1 LILMKII
8 TRNESPFQI
17 LIINNSIGFIVSV
30 CAAYFVWQHPT
41 PFQWFALISIG
52 VVMICAQACYINA
65 IAIADA
71 SYVAPFSYMTLIF
84 VTLYDFVLF
93 NQIPDHISLLG
104 IFLIL
109 IGAILLAWRE
119 KINLKIKI

>member
-1 LILMKII
+1 
-8 TRNESPFQI
+8 
-17 LIINNSIGFIVSV
+17 
-30 CAAYFVWQHPT
+30 
-41 PFQWFALISIG
+41 QWFALISIG
-52 VVMICAQACYINA
+52 LLMICAQACYINA

-84 VTLYDFVLF
+84 VTLYDFILF
-93 NQIPDHISLLG
+93 NQIPDHISLIG

-119 KINLKIKI
+119 KINLEPKN

>member
-1 LILMKII
+1 
-8 TRNESPFQI
+8 
-17 LIINNSIGFIVSV
+17 
-30 CAAYFVWQHPT
+30 
-41 PFQWFALISIG
+41 
-52 VVMICAQACYINA
+52 MICAQACYINA

-84 VTLYDFVLF
+84 VTLYDFILF
-93 NQIPDHISLLG
+93 NQIPDHISLIG

-119 KINLKIKI
+119 KINLEPKN